1 MMWVVKRCI
10 YQSKKESNKQF
21 GNVKNYDVNGKRK
34 LFWKVMNKVNDG
46 KMENCNRIKYITGKL
61 AARDCGRM
69 TWKEYFEVL
78 YNVNT
83 KM

>member
-1 MMWVVKRCI
+1 
-10 YQSKKESNKQF
+10 
-21 GNVKNYDVNGKRK
+21 
-34 LFWKVMNKVNDG
+34 MNKVNDG
-46 KMENCNRIKYITGKL
+46 KVENCNRIKYITGKL